1 MPIIA
6 SISFPDP
13 PGDHLAMGK
22 APLNEHVRKQHRW
35 YNVLVV
41 VSAGLLACGGPDTAD
56 LLLVNGNVYTFSWD
70 EPALDGTPADNAP
83 YDADG
88 WHPDAQ
94 AVAVRNGI
102 ILAVGSNEEVTT
114 FVGPSTETIDV
125 AGATIL
131 PGLVDSHVH
140 IAVLGA
146 NLDRVILVDA
156 ETEEGMVDLVADRAA
171 EVPAG
176 EWIVGWGW
184 DDGAWAA
191 NYPNMDLLSERVPNH
206 PVFMRSLHG
215 FAAWGN
221 RLAFERAGITAS
233 TEASAGGEILR
244 DRNGNPTGILLNQA
258 TDLLADAVPA
268 PSHEQVKDQVEA
280 GLHAMAEAGYVAVH
294 EAGAYADLMQAFED
308 LHAEGRLPIRVFA
321 MPRDLDFELMREW
334 RETGPQTSEDNMFS
348 VLTIKAFYD
357 AALGSR
363 GALLL
368 EDYADRP
375 GHRGVSGNEYGFD
388 EALLTDM
395 AAAGFQLSIHAI
407 GDAGNR
413 ATLDFLESVMESV
426 PGARDLR
433 HRIEH
438 AQVLHPDDIPRF
450 VASNI
455 IASMEPVHAVED
467 KGWAEDRLG
476 AERVRGAYAWRSLR
490 EVGTRLAFN
499 SDLAGSDHDIFYGLH
514 AAITRRDKNLQPHG
528 GWYPEQCM
536 TPEEAVRGYTVWNAY
551 TVFAE
556 EKSGRLEP
564 GFWADVSV
572 MDIDPLQVGQ
582 QTPDALLDG
591 SILLTV
597 VNGRVVYRGQD

>member
-6 SISFPDP
+6 SINFPDP
-13 PGDHLAMGK
+13 SGDSLAMGK
-22 APLNEHVRKQHRW
+22 APLDEQKLKRHWLHKMF
-35 YNVLVV
+35 VLVSV
-41 VSAGLLACGGPDTAD
+41 GLLACGGPDTAD

-94 AVAVRNGI
+94 AVAVRDGK

-114 FVGPSTETIDV
+114 FAGPSTETIDV
-125 AGATIL
+125 DGATIL

-140 IAVLGA
+140 IAGLGA
-146 NLDRVILVDA
+146 NLERVILIDA
-156 ETEEGMVDLVADRAA
+156 ETEEEMVDLVADRAS
-171 EVPAG
+171 EVPDG

-191 NYPNMDLLSERVPNH
+191 SYPNMDLLSERVPDH
-206 PVFMRSLHG
+206 PVLMRSLHG

-233 TEASAGGEILR
+233 TETPTGGEILR
-244 DRNGNPTGILLNQA
+244 DRSGSPTGILLNQA

-268 PSHEQVKDQVEA
+268 PSHEQVKNQVES

-294 EAGAYADLMQAFED
+294 EAGAYTDLMQAFEN

-321 MPRDLDFELMREW
+321 MPRDLDVELMREW
-334 RETGPQTSEDNMFS
+334 RDTGPRISEDNMLS
-348 VLTIKAFYD
+348 VLTVKAFYD

-375 GHRGVSGNEYGFD
+375 GHRGVSGDEYGFD
-388 EALLTDM
+388 EALLMDM

-413 ATLDFLESVMESV
+413 ATLDFLESVTESV

-438 AQVLHPDDIPRF
+438 AQVLHPDDISRF
-450 VASNI
+450 AASNI

-476 AERVRGAYAWRSLR
+476 ADRVRGAYAWRSLR
-490 EVGTRLAFN
+490 DAGARLAFN

-514 AAITRRDKNLQPHG
+514 AAITRRDKSFQPQG
-528 GWYPEQCM
+528 GWYAEQCV
-536 TPEEAVRGYTVWNAY
+536 TPEEAVRGYTVWSAY

-556 EKSGRLEP
+556 EKTGKLEP
-564 GFWADVSV
+564 GFWADVTV
-572 MDIDPLQVGQ
+572 MDIDPLQVGF
-582 QTPDALLDG
+582 QTPDRLLDG
-591 SILLTV
+591 TILLTV